1 MMTVKHARVSSSPD
15 AHPATSRAGA
25 GMPRTPREILD
36 ENLYLSAENV
46 RLSEENHALR
56 EAAGLW
62 IGLYE
67 RQLERVNQSMLA
79 ACAPL
84 DGSKRPATG
93 AQFPQIT
100 RG

>member
-1 MMTVKHARVSSSPD
+1 MTVKDARVSVSPD
-15 AHPATSRAGA
+15 SHPATSRAGA
-25 GMPRTPREILD
+25 GMACTPREILD
-36 ENLYLSAENV
+36 ENLHLSAENV

-67 RQLERVNQSMLA
+67 RQLERISQSTLS

-84 DGSKRPATG
+84 DRSNSPATG

>member
-1 MMTVKHARVSSSPD
+1 MAR
-15 AHPATSRAGA
+15 TL
-25 GMPRTPREILD
+25 REILD
-36 ENLYLSAENV
+36 ENLHLSAENV

-67 RQLERVNQSMLA
+67 RQLERMNQSMLS

-84 DGSKRPATG
+84 DGSKSPATD